1 MPLTKP
7 ALRGSFPDSPRAA
20 VLVLHG
26 GGVRG
31 KLPMHWRASPLL
43 RTLPFA
49 LAIDRAGRGE
59 LAVVRLRNRYFGWNG
74 ADQDPVHDALWALD
88 VIRERLPGVPIALV
102 GHSMGGRVA
111 LTLAEQPDVRAVVGL
126 APWIEPE
133 DEPRGAP
140 GLSVLLMHGSRDRTT
155 DPRRTQRHAARLRRL
170 GAAVT
175 LIDVLDGH
183 AMLWQ
188 ASRWHRTVA
197 RFVRDALLDPSGR
210 GRTS

>member
-1 MPLTKP
+1 MPLTRP
-7 ALRGSFPDSPRAA
+7 GLRGSLPPNPTGV

-31 KLPMHWRASPLL
+31 KVPMHWYTSPLL
-43 RTLPFA
+43 RMLPFA
-49 LAIDRAGRGE
+49 LAIDHASHSD

-74 ADQDPVHDALWALD
+74 AEQSPVHDARWALD
-88 VIRERLPGVPIALV
+88 VIRDRLPGVPIALV

-111 LTLAEQPDVRAVVGL
+111 LTLASELDIRAVAAL
-126 APWIEPE
+126 APWIEPK
-133 DEPRGAP
+133 DVPHGRP
-140 GLSVLLMHGSRDRTT
+140 GQSFLLMHGTRDRTT
-155 DPRRTQRHAARLRRL
+155 DPRVTQRYAARLRRI

-188 ASRWHRTVA
+188 APRWHQTVA
-197 RFVRDALLDPSGR
+197 RFVRDALLGR
-210 GRTS
+210 LRTN